1 MMHAAR
7 YTCPYSRRIW
17 HHSPSNTVS
26 RQMTQSEEGSR
37 YEGVG
42 GIGVNVGGEG
52 MTSDGDVEDKG
63 YDDDEEEEGHEDDH
77 DKSL

>member
-1 MMHAAR
+1 
-7 YTCPYSRRIW
+7 
-17 HHSPSNTVS
+17 
-26 RQMTQSEEGSR
+26 MTQSEEGSR

-77 DKSL
+77 DKSLQKERICCWVLCGALKEDEKIEKRENK